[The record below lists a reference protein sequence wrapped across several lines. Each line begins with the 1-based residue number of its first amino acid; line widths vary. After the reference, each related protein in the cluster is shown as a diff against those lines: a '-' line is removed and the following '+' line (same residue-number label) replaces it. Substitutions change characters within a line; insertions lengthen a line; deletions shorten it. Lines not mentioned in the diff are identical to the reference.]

1 MAEAIAV
8 AHEAGIRVVAE
19 GIETDADLALVRRLG
34 CDRGQGYLLGR
45 PLTRDDLGLLL
56 G

>member
-1 MAEAIAV
+1 M
-8 AHEAGIRVVAE
+8 RVVAE

-34 CDRGQGYLLGR
+34 CDRGQGYLLS
-45 PLTRDDLGLLL
+45 PPMTRDDLGLLL